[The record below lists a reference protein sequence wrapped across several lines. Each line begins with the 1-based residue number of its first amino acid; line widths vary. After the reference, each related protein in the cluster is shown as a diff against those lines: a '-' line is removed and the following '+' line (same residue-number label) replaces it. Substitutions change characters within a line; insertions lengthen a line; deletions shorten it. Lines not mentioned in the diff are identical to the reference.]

1 MAGSLPF
8 NEEMHMSPKTLRL
21 NMPQW
26 QGGAEPAYR
35 FGAELLR
42 WLAPAHEGPE
52 ETVAVP
58 VADNRP
64 LETERGIKA
73 RTALLSQARAARAAI
88 ERHQPDRIV
97 TLGGDCLIDLAP
109 MAYLNRRHDGKLG
122 VLWIDAH
129 PDIMSPAEFSHAHAH
144 VLGMLLGR
152 GDEEFTAEVERKLDP
167 ARVMIAG
174 MSAWTEAEGPILQQL
189 GIRHTPAADIADGS
203 QPIIDWIEAEGIT
216 HLAVHF
222 DLDVLDPAHFS
233 PLLFNRPDQPEGAFD
248 GIVQGTMRLERVV
261 RLLQDV
267 SHACDVVGLGIAEFL
282 RWDMLRLKN
291 ALASLPLIGRDGTS
305 G

>member
-1 MAGSLPF
+1 
-8 NEEMHMSPKTLRL
+8 MSPKTLRL

-26 QGGAEPAYR
+26 QGGTEPAYR

-58 VADNRP
+58 AASEQP
-64 LETERGIKA
+64 LEIERGIKA

-88 ERHQPDRIV
+88 ERRQPERIV

-109 MAYLNRRHDGKLG
+109 MAYLNRRYDGKLG

-174 MSAWTEAEGPILQQL
+174 MSAWTQAEGRILQEL
-189 GIRHTPAADIADGS
+189 GIRHTPAADIATGS
-203 QPIIDWIEAEGIT
+203 QPILDWIRVEGIS

-222 DLDVLDPAHFS
+222 DLDVLDAAHFS
-233 PLLFNRPDQPEGAFD
+233 PLLFNKPDQPQGTFD
-248 GIVQGTMRLERVV
+248 GIVQGTMRLEQVV

-267 SHACDVVGLGIAEFL
+267 SAACDVVGLAIAEFL
-282 RWDMLRLKN
+282 PWDMLRLKN
-291 ALASLPLIGRDGTS
+291 ALASLPIMQR
-305 G
+305 

>member
-1 MAGSLPF
+1 
-8 NEEMHMSPKTLRL
+8 MSTQTLRL

-42 WLAPAHEGPE
+42 WLAPAHVGPE

-58 VADNRP
+58 VADGRP
-64 LETERGIKA
+64 LAVERGIRA

-88 ERHQPDRIV
+88 ERHQPARIV

-109 MAYLNRRHDGKLG
+109 MAYLNRRYEGKLG

-129 PDIMSPAEFSHAHAH
+129 PDVMSAAEFSHAHAH

-152 GDEEFTAEVERKLDP
+152 GDEDFTAEVERKLNP

-174 MSAWTEAEGPILQQL
+174 MSDWTPAEGRILQEL
-189 GIRHTPAADIADGS
+189 GVRHTPAADIADRS
-203 QPIIDWIEAEGIT
+203 QPILDWIAAEGIT

-222 DLDVLDPAHFS
+222 DLDVLAAAHFS
-233 PLLFNRPDQPEGAFD
+233 PLLFNKPEQPAGTFD
-248 GIVQGTMRLERVV
+248 GIVQGTMRLAQVA

-267 SHACDVVGLGIAEFL
+267 SGACDMVGLAIAEFL
-282 RWDMLRLKN
+282 PWDMLRVKD
-291 ALASLPLIGRDGTS
+291 AMASLPILQR
-305 G
+305 